1 MSKKVTEIVEEMAA
15 PILEELNLEL
25 VEAEYVKE
33 GRNWFLRVYIDK
45 DGGVDI
51 EECGLVSEKLSE
63 QLDEK
68 DPISNNYFL
77 EVSSPGAE
85 RPLKKDRDYIK
96 AIGKNVHVK
105 TYEPIDNEK
114 EFEGILKDFDGSQVT
129 LEIKIKTR
137 KKELVIP
144 YDKIAKARLAVSF
157 S

>member
-1 MSKKVTEIVEEMAA
+1 MSKKVTDIVEEMAA

-25 VEAEYVKE
+25 VEVEFVKE

-45 DGGVDI
+45 EDGVDI
-51 EECGLVSEKLSE
+51 EECGIVSERLSE
-63 QLDEK
+63 VLDEK

-85 RPLKKDRDYIK
+85 RPLKKDSDFTK
-96 AIGKNVHVK
+96 AVGKNVHIK

-114 EFEGILKDFDGSQVT
+114 EFEGILKNFDGDTVSI
-129 LEIKIKTR
+129 EMKIKTR
-137 KKELVIP
+137 KKEITIP
-144 YDKIAKARLAVSF
+144 YDKIAKARLAISF